1 MYLVKKIIDKC
12 EKSSADWRPGA
23 SGGRTMRIEQADYDK
38 AGKTVLVGEI
48 LKLKEMGLLSD
59 VKWVIRGSD
68 AERIAYRVEDLQ
80 GFYRLW
86 QRKNMSF
93 CPKQERICIYQER
106 LKQELQQQYH
116 KEWIADYIRW
126 LLERLIDRKS
136 VV

>member
-68 AERIAYRVEDLQ
+68 AERIAYQIGRAHV
-80 GFYRLW
+80 
-86 QRKNMSF
+86 
-93 CPKQERICIYQER
+93 
-106 LKQELQQQYH
+106 
-116 KEWIADYIRW
+116 
-126 LLERLIDRKS
+126 
-136 VV
+136 